1 VSLRTGEAQVRRRD
15 FIAVLGGAS
24 AAWPLGL
31 HAQEYPTRQI
41 TLISPW
47 PAGGAV
53 DALCRAIAPG
63 LGERLGK
70 NVIVDDRPG
79 AGSVLGT
86 AVVAKA
92 APDGYTLVSAGSG
105 SLAISAT
112 VRKNLPYDPAKD
124 FALIAFLS
132 RIPFVLVVNPQ
143 VPAYSVTDLVKWT
156 KQSGSKP
163 TYASGGPGS
172 PHHLL
177 MEMLQ
182 MEAGIELIHVPYKGS
197 APALTDVVAGHV
209 PMMFSDTVPA
219 LPLVREGK
227 VRAIGVS
234 TGTRLPSA
242 PEIPTVAEAGA
253 PGYDGAGWSILAAPA
268 KTPPA
273 IVAKLH
279 EAAKQVMALREV
291 QDQLIKLGMIP
302 MESPPQ
308 EKLQDFV
315 NAEIMRWGK
324 IVQASGLAGTE

>member
-1 VSLRTGEAQVRRRD
+1 MRRRD
-15 FIAVLGGAS
+15 FIVALGGS
-24 AAWPLGL
+24 AVAWPLEL

-63 LGERLGK
+63 LGERLGR

-86 AVVAKA
+86 AAAAKA

-124 FALIAFLS
+124 FSLIAFLG
-132 RIPFVLVVNPQ
+132 RIPFVLVVNPSLPVQ
-143 VPAYSVTDLVKWT
+143 SVADLVKWA
-156 KQSGSKP
+156 KQPGNKP

-182 MEAGIELIHVPYKGS
+182 LETGLELIHVPYKGS

-209 PMMFSDTVPA
+209 PMMFSDTVPC

-227 VRAIGVS
+227 VRALGVS
-234 TGTRLPSA
+234 TAIRLSSA
-242 PEIPTVAEAGA
+242 PDIPTVAEAGA
-253 PGYDGAGWSILAAPA
+253 PGYDAAGWSILAAPA
-268 KTPPA
+268 RTPHA
-273 IVAKLH
+273 IIMKIH
-279 EAAKQVMALREV
+279 EAAKQVMALRDV
-291 QDQLIKLGMIP
+291 QEQLIRLGMIP
-302 MESPPQ
+302 VESPPQ
-308 EKLQDFV
+308 QELQAFV
-315 NAEIMRWGK
+315 NAEIVRWGK
-324 IVQASGLAGTE
+324 IVQAAGLAGTE